1 MIAPV
6 LFAVLLVS
14 CAYVGSGNGSGDGNG
29 SGNGTGSGQA
39 SPSAN
44 PSERATPAGTWIL
57 TRGTT
62 ASGDIS
68 LSPGHPITLTI
79 DAEKVGGHAA
89 CNIYGGTVA
98 IDGDAIQLSAMSMT
112 EMACLDETAMNAEA
126 AYMSALDAVTAW
138 ARNGD
143 QLILSGDGVELT
155 FGLQPPV
162 PDAEIV
168 GTAWLLDTLI
178 QGDAATTVLGEA
190 TLVFAADGTFI
201 GSTGC
206 RELTGSYEISG
217 DAIDFSD
224 VTPTGDCTHE
234 LRGQDGLVLDVL
246 DGGVKASV
254 DGSTLTLIGNDRQG
268 LGYSAAPGIE

>member
-1 MIAPV
+1 VKRITAP
-6 LFAVLLVS
+6 LLLAVLLVS
-14 CAYVGSGNGSGDGNG
+14 CAYVGNGT
-29 SGNGTGSGQA
+29 GNGTGSGAGSGQA

-44 PSERATPAGTWIL
+44 PSDRGTPVGAWTL

-68 LSPGHPITLTI
+68 LSPDHPITLTI

-112 EMACLDETAMNAEA
+112 EMACLDERAMNAEA
-126 AYMSALDAVTAW
+126 VYMAALGEVVRW
-138 ARNGD
+138 ARDGD

-168 GTAWLLDTLI
+168 GTTWVLDTLI
-178 QGDAATTVLGEA
+178 QGDAASTVLGDA
-190 TLVFAADGTFI
+190 TLVLAADGTFI

-206 RELTGSYEISG
+206 RKLTGSYEISG

-234 LRGQDGLVLDVL
+234 LRGQDSLVFDVL
-246 DGGVKASV
+246 DGGVKATV
-254 DGSTLTLIGNDRQG
+254 DGSTLTLMGNDRQG
-268 LGYSAAPGIE
+268 LGYHAAPGIE